1 MGKKI
6 GLIVGIIAIIVIVV
20 VGIVFAINANQVKEN
35 DLSALNSEELISLV
49 NQVYEQSGLEFP
61 MLETTE
67 LPLTDIEMLT
77 YHVGLTSVEGVKSVI
92 ASMPM
97 MNAQP
102 YTLALIQ
109 TERSADIE
117 KIKQDVLQNCDL
129 RKWVCVNADKA
140 SVTNSDTVVLFIMG
154 SNDEIIA
161 LENAFA
167 EITGNTLG
175 KKSEKLFSESGN

>member
-102 YTLALIQ
+102 YTFALIQ
-109 TERSADIE
+109 TEQGAEIE
-117 KIKQDVLQNCDL
+117 KIKQDIFDHVDP
-129 RKWVCVNADKA
+129 RKWVCVTAEKVV
-140 SVTNSDTVVLFIMG
+140 VTNSNSVICLIMAG
-154 SNDEIIA
+154 TDQAATLANTLSQV
-161 LENAFA
+161 
-167 EITGNTLG
+167 TGNTLG
-175 KKSEKLFSESGN
+175 NSLEKNGEA

>member
-6 GLIVGIIAIIVIVV
+6 GLVVALIAVV
-20 VGIVFAINANQVKEN
+20 VAIVLSIYFLGSSSNGVKN
-35 DLSALNSEELISLV
+35 DLSALTGEELVNMV
-49 NQVYEQSGLEFP
+49 NQMYEKSGLQLP
-61 MLETTE
+61 MIDTMDMPLEDLE
-67 LPLTDIEMLT
+67 GLT
-77 YHVGLTSVEGVKSVI
+77 YQIGLTSVEGVKNVI
-92 ASMPM
+92 LSMPM

-140 SVTNSDTVVLFIMG
+140 SVTNSDTVVLFIMV